1 MGNYD
6 EAVDLSIKHQNLE
19 YAKIYANKPSDE

>member
-6 EAVDLSIKHQNLE
+6 EAVDLSIE
-19 YAKIYANKPSDE
+19 YHWLDLAKKYANKP